1 MSAAVSPRLV
11 EVIDMFTARRTHPSG
26 QVDQLEICETEPW
39 GLMVVC
45 LLPHD
50 PHHDMEITWL
60 LTDLGV
66 RMTRLRPRDQ
76 NAPGGP
82 SALTAVAIQRD
93 TRTWTTTDLLLRL
106 EIPGQGRP
114 RVTRA
119 AEFASAVAQG
129 AIRQSE
135 ADYAF
140 STVHRT
146 LDEITRHRTINQW
159 LAYRG
164 IFEPW

>member
-1 MSAAVSPRLV
+1 
-11 EVIDMFTARRTHPSG
+11 MFSARRTPPSG
-26 QVDQLEICETEPW
+26 PIHQLEICENEPW

-45 LLPHD
+45 LLPQN

-60 LTDLGV
+60 LADLGLK
-66 RMTRLRPRDQ
+66 MTRFRPRDRDA
-76 NAPGGP
+76 APGP
-82 SALTAVAIQRD
+82 SALTAASIQRD
-93 TRTWTTTDLLLRL
+93 TRSWATTDLLLGL
-106 EIPGQGRP
+106 EISARGRP

-119 AEFASAVAQG
+119 AEFAAAVTTG

-140 STVHRT
+140 DTVHRT
-146 LDEITRHRTINQW
+146 LAEITRHRSINQW
-159 LAYRG
+159 LAHRG